1 MGGYLGSITVPRPL
15 SRFDTHPQAKLKTFE
30 TKMAAI
36 TQSARSQ
43 RYLWKKWG
51 AVNSPITNG
60 DPNLVS
66 SKRCGSPK
74 VLPRV
79 QNSLT
84 ERKTM
89 HKYAKYIFSS
99 LYLFCEEWQISRRV
113 LSTSA
118 FGLMEDNI
126 LLNRFFFHI
135 ILSLPHSFVL
145 KHSSDWFSALVES
158 LLLYLKVSV
167 INWLFNCI

>member
-1 MGGYLGSITVPRPL
+1 MAFIPLSLRCGRYTIADLSPIISAIGLFTVLFLFTYDHLDREITGTGGYLGSITVPRPL

-51 AVNSPITNG
+51 TVNSPITNA

-66 SKRCGSPK
+66 SKRCGSLK

-99 LYLFCEEWQISRRV
+99 LYV
-113 LSTSA
+113 
-118 FGLMEDNI
+118 
-126 LLNRFFFHI
+126 FF
-135 ILSLPHSFVL
+135 VR
-145 KHSSDWFSALVES
+145 
-158 LLLYLKVSV
+158 
-167 INWLFNCI
+167 N

>member
-1 MGGYLGSITVPRPL
+1 MGGYLGSITVLRPL
-15 SRFDTHPQAKLKTFE
+15 SRFDTHPLAKLKTFE

-51 AVNSPITNG
+51 TVNSPITNA

-99 LYLFCEEWQISRRV
+99 LYFFCEEWQISRRV

-118 FGLMEDNI
+118 FGLMEDNN
-126 LLNRFFFHI
+126 LLNQFFFSYHTQ
-135 ILSLPHSFVL
+135 LASFICF
-145 KHSSDWFSALVES
+145 KTFE
-158 LLLYLKVSV
+158 
-167 INWLFNCI
+167 